1 MRYLGLDLGT
11 KTLGVSLSDRLGLIA
26 STYKTIRFNEN
37 DYESAL
43 NQLEE
48 IISEFKVEKIV
59 LGLPKNMNNSLG
71 FASERSMNFKNMI
84 EEKYNIEVIL
94 QDERLSS
101 VEANNIMIKNDT
113 SRKKRK
119 KRFFNSICTP
129 PEHPDSPQNLYLWAF
144 SQFSPVP
151 SHTHFAFF

>member
-1 MRYLGLDLGT
+1 M
-11 KTLGVSLSDRLGLIA
+11 
-26 STYKTIRFNEN
+26 
-37 DYESAL
+37 

-71 FASERSMNFKNMI
+71 FASERSMNFKKMI

-94 QDERLSS
+94 RDERLSS

-119 KRFFNSICTP
+119 KSV
-129 PEHPDSPQNLYLWAF
+129 DSLAANIIFQSYLDKIKKE
-144 SQFSPVP
+144 
-151 SHTHFAFF
+151 

>member
-11 KTLGVSLSDRLGLIA
+11 KTLGASLSDRLGLIA

-71 FASERSMNFKNMI
+71 FASERSMNFKKMI

-119 KRFFNSICTP
+119 KSV
-129 PEHPDSPQNLYLWAF
+129 DSLAANIILQSYLDKIKKE
-144 SQFSPVP
+144 
-151 SHTHFAFF
+151 

>member
-11 KTLGVSLSDRLGLIA
+11 KTLGVSLSDRLGLIS

-71 FASERSMNFKNMI
+71 FASERSMNFKKMI

-119 KRFFNSICTP
+119 KSG
-129 PEHPDSPQNLYLWAF
+129 DSLAANIILQSYLDKI
-144 SQFSPVP
+144 QKE
-151 SHTHFAFF
+151 